1 MSSLREKTG
10 TLTYKQQ
17 LTNIGKALG
26 FIKKK
31 PVVKDSKG
39 RVIDTSPKTTPKLNV
54 KTKTVYKK
62 KKKQQKSASPKGTK
76 FFDFLTT
83 EK

>member
-26 FIKKK
+26 IIKKK
-31 PVVKDSKG
+31 PVVKDSQG
-39 RVIDTSPKTTPKLNV
+39 RVIDTDKQTPKLNI

>member
-10 TLTYKQQ
+10 TLTAAQQ
-17 LTNIGKALG
+17 LMKLGKALG
-26 FIKKK
+26 IIKEKELK
-31 PVVKDSKG
+31 KDSKG
-39 RVIDTSPKTTPKLNV
+39 RVIDTDKKTPKLNI

-62 KKKQQKSASPKGTK
+62 KKKQQNSASPKGTK

>member
-10 TLTYKQQ
+10 TLTAGQQ
-17 LTNIGKALG
+17 LTKLGKALG
-26 FIKKK
+26 IIKEKELK
-31 PVVKDSKG
+31 KDSKG
-39 RVIDTSPKTTPKLNV
+39 RVIDTDKKTPKLNI

>member
-10 TLTYKQQ
+10 TLTAGQQ
-17 LTNIGKALG
+17 LTKLGKALG
-26 FIKKK
+26 IIKEKK
-31 PVVKDSKG
+31 LKKDSKG
-39 RVIDTSPKTTPKLNV
+39 RVIDTDRKTPKLNI

-62 KKKQQKSASPKGTK
+62 KKKPQKSASPKGTK
-76 FFDFLTT
+76 FFDFFTT